1 MNHIINT
8 TRAPKPIGPYSQ
20 AIQIDN
26 FIILSGQIPI
36 DITSNH
42 IPDNIAEQTYIVL
55 QNIKSILVD
64 AGFHV
69 QNIIKTTIFTTH
81 LKKIDIINEIYK
93 QFFIDNKSG
102 FPARSCV
109 EVQALPKN
117 VKIEIEAIA
126 SKKLSCEDN

>member
-8 TRAPKPIGPYSQ
+8 KNSPKPIGPYSQ

-36 DITSNH
+36 DVVSNH
-42 IPDNIAEQTYIVL
+42 IPENIAEQTYLVL
-55 QNIKSILVD
+55 KNIKSILVHS
-64 AGFHV
+64 GFEV
-69 QNIIKTTIFTTH
+69 QNIIKTTVFTTN
-81 LKKIDIINEIYK
+81 LKKIDIINEVYK
-93 QFFIDNKSG
+93 KFFIDHKSK
-102 FPARSCV
+102 FPARSCI

-126 SKKLSCEDN
+126 SKK